1 VRYRAFLSYSHVDA
15 HWARWLLRRL
25 ESYRVPS
32 RLVGTAGRDGPIPAR
47 LGPLFRDRDELP
59 TAGDLSTT
67 IREALADSATLV
79 VICSPAAAQSK
90 WVDAE
95 VQAFRAR
102 HGGDRVFCFVVDG
115 EPARGDCFPPSLLTP
130 DAEGHVREP
139 LAADARKDGDGK
151 DRAALKLIAGLL
163 GVGFD
168 TLVQRE
174 AQRRNKRMA
183 IVAAA
188 SVAGMAL
195 TSTLA
200 ISAYVARNDAQR
212 RQVQAED
219 LLDFMMGDLREKL
232 TTVGRLDLMRSVDAK
247 ATKYFATLDPR
258 DLSDHTLEEQARS
271 LTGIGQVR
279 LEEGNHPAAAAAFR
293 EAYVRSS
300 ALYDR
305 KPSDGQRLFDRAQA
319 EYWIGYVAW
328 QQDRFDDAEKWLTQY
343 RDSALK
349 LAAMDRKNFDWQKE
363 VAYGHHNLAVLDE
376 ARGQHAKAEQA
387 MLQELDLFRGWVR
400 ARPNDLPLR
409 SEKATV
415 VSWLGSNALQQGRLQ
430 ESEGWFADALADM
443 DTLRTQAPKDNR
455 WREDWVDQQLLLA
468 DVRSQRGR
476 MDEARAA
483 VEAANREAD
492 AMVRQDPDN
501 KKWASVHAV
510 ARFWRA
516 QLDAE
521 SPPVAMPE
529 AAEAERLLTAVH
541 AAEPKDMRM
550 RQWLGRARLL
560 QARMAFQ
567 QHDDATAHERIASTH
582 AVIDPGWKS
591 GEGEALRVTLAELQT
606 LEGEVAKRAGDDAT
620 ATSRWRDAQALL
632 LAGKDPD
639 GPPFSRLDPLVRTL
653 HHLEQDDAAMP
664 YRQRLVAAAYVPID
678 PLPPLPGIAAR

>member
-1 VRYRAFLSYSHVDA
+1 MRYRAFLSYSHADA

-25 ESYRVPS
+25 ESYRVPA

-47 LGPLFRDRDELP
+47 LGPMFRDRDELP

-67 IREALADSATLV
+67 IREALSESATLV

-95 VQAFRAR
+95 VQAFLAHNSR
-102 HGGDRVFCFVVDG
+102 DRVLCFVVDG
-115 EPARGDCFPPSLLTP
+115 EPSRNDCFPPTLLAP
-130 DAEGHVREP
+130 DAEGRVREP

-183 IVAAA
+183 IFAAA
-188 SVAGMAL
+188 SMAGMAL

-200 ISAYVARNDAQR
+200 VTAYVARNDAQR
-212 RQVQAED
+212 RQAQAED
-219 LLDFMMGDLREKL
+219 LLGFMMGDLREKL
-232 TTVGRLDLMRSVDAK
+232 TTVGRLDLMRSVDDK

-258 DLSDHTLEEQARS
+258 DLSDHTLEQQARS

-279 LEEGNHPAAAAAFR
+279 LEEGNHPAAAAAFA
-293 EAYVRSS
+293 EAYDRTR

-328 QQDRFDDAEKWLTQY
+328 QQDRFGDAEAWLTRY

-349 LAAMDRKNFDWQKE
+349 LAAMDRRNFDWQKE

-387 MLQELDLFRGWVR
+387 LLKELDLFRGWVQ
-400 ARPNDLPLR
+400 ARPQDLQLLF
-409 SEKATV
+409 EKSTIE
-415 VSWLGSNALQQGRLQ
+415 SLLGSNALRQGRLQ
-430 ESEGWFADALADM
+430 ESESWFADSLSELEALRRKD
-443 DTLRTQAPKDNR
+443 PKDAR
-455 WREDWVDQQLLLA
+455 WREDWVDQQIFLA
-468 DVRSQRGR
+468 DVRAQRGR
-476 MDEARAA
+476 MDEAHAA
-483 VEAANREAD
+483 TELANREAD
-492 AMVRQDPDN
+492 AMVKQDPTN
-501 KKWASVHAV
+501 KKWASAQAI

-516 QLDAE
+516 QLEVEDPAIG
-521 SPPVAMPE
+521 MPK
-529 AAEAERLLTAVH
+529 AAEAERLLAAVH

-550 RQWLGRARLL
+550 RQWLARTRVL
-560 QARMAFQ
+560 QARMAFE
-567 QHDDATAHERIASTH
+567 QHDDATTRERMTAAH

-591 GEGEALRVTLAELQT
+591 GEGELLRITLAELNT
-606 LEGEVAKRAGDDAT
+606 LEGEFAKRNGDPAT
-620 ATSRWRDAQALL
+620 AMARWGEARALL
-632 LAGKDPD
+632 LDDKAPD
-639 GPPFSRLDPLVRTL
+639 GPTFARLDPLVRTL
-653 HHLEQDDAAMP
+653 HFMAQDEAAMP
-664 YRQRLVAAAYVPID
+664 YRQRLVAAAYVPIE
-678 PLPPLPGIAAR
+678 PLPPLQGIAAR